1 VNVRRHARVIASAE
15 SPAVRILLDYR
26 PALRQRTGVGEYVHE
41 VARALV
47 ATAPPGES
55 LLLFSS
61 SWKDRLAPDVVPGA
75 TTVDRRVPVR
85 TLNWLWHRA
94 GWPPAERLAAGALD
108 VTHSA
113 HPLILPAR
121 HAARVVTIHDLDF
134 LDHPERTAREI
145 RRDYPDLVAD
155 HVQRADAVVVVSRHT
170 AGEVERR
177 LGVPPAKMAIC
188 PPGAPAWPRRESEP
202 ASGRC
207 LLFLG
212 TLDPRKN
219 LGTLLDA
226 YEQILARR
234 PDAPPLVL
242 AGGITPDAAPIVSR
256 ARRAPL
262 AGHVELTG
270 YIDPAARAA
279 LFARA
284 LVFVLPSYMEGFGM
298 PAVEAMV
305 SGVPVVAANRGALP
319 EVVGSAGYLVDAE
332 DAAAMAQ
339 AIETLVDNPALR
351 QQLSDAGVVQ
361 ARQFSWTATAA
372 RLREVWTAAIARRRG
387 QPHR

>member
-1 VNVRRHARVIASAE
+1 M
-15 SPAVRILLDYR
+15 RILLDYR

-47 ATAPPGES
+47 ATAPADES

-75 TTVDRRVPVR
+75 MAVDRRVPVR
-85 TLNWLWHRA
+85 ALNWLWHRT
-94 GWPPAERLAAGALD
+94 GWPPAERVARTPLD

-121 HAARVVTIHDLDF
+121 DAARVVTIHDLDF

-145 RRDYPDLVAD
+145 RRDYPALVAE
-155 HVQRADAVVVVSRHT
+155 HAQRADRVIVVSRHT

-177 LGVPPAKMAIC
+177 LGVSSAKISIC
-188 PPGAPAWPRRESEP
+188 SPGAPDWPRRDSEP
-202 ASGRC
+202 ASDRC

-212 TLDPRKN
+212 TLDARKN

-226 YEQILARR
+226 YEQILTRR

-242 AGGITPDAAPIVSR
+242 AGGLTADAAPLIAR

-262 AGHVELTG
+262 AGHVEIPG
-270 YIDPAARAA
+270 YVDPAARTA

-319 EVVGSAGYLVDAE
+319 EVVGEAGCLVDP
-332 DAAAMAQ
+332 DDPTAMAH
-339 AIETLVDNPALR
+339 AIEMLLDNPAMR

-361 ARQFSWTATAA
+361 ARQFSWATTAM
-372 RLREVWTAAIARRRG
+372 RLRDAWTMAVAHRRERS
-387 QPHR
+387 PR